1 MSKAQRKRTRS
12 ARTHQS
18 ESTRRSDTP
27 AAALLQHRAT
37 SPSVLLIFLTVV
49 VAAVI
54 LVSYWP
60 ALSAQARFF
69 DDQQYLTENPLVQ
82 NHSWSSAGR
91 FLREILEPST
101 VRGYYQPLAMI
112 SLMLDHALGGRGNN
126 LGPFHRTSL
135 ALHVVNTILVLV
147 LLYLLF
153 NQTWPAA
160 LVALLYGLHPM
171 TIESVP
177 WISERKTLL
186 AAFFSLWCLLFY
198 VLYAKNRDRK
208 FYVACF
214 GAYLLALMSKPTST
228 PLPILLLLLDFW
240 PLRRLSRRA
249 VVEKL
254 PLFVLGGVFAII
266 TVISQGRTAN
276 VAMPQ
281 QFPLIQIP
289 LILCHNIIFY
299 LYQMVW
305 PASLSWYYPF
315 PQPLAAGQPMVLAGL
330 IGTCLLLA
338 ALAISLRWTR
348 SVMTGWLFFFIAIFP
363 TMGIVGFTVVIAADR
378 FVYLPAVGLLL
389 PLTYLLSRLWAPT
402 PGVSQA
408 AVRRVTIVV
417 VCLAL
422 AAAEAVLTRRYL
434 AYWKDTGSLHRY
446 TLAGAPDAAPLH
458 SGLGCYL
465 LDQEQFEKAADHFR
479 RAIQLQPDDAVF
491 HSNLGLALARQGK
504 HDLAIAQYNMSL
516 QIRPTARAHADLAH
530 ALDKRGRIDQAIAH
544 YNEALRLNPSLATA
558 RSNLANILAQQHN
571 SDLAIMHYNEAI
583 RARPDYAE
591 AYVNL
596 GAELHE
602 RGRINEAIE
611 QYRRALQLDP
621 SVAMAHSNLGLALHA
636 QGRLD
641 EAISEYRRAIEID
654 PGYID
659 TYLNLGTALGR
670 RGFPSQSLA
679 VFGQAVS
686 IDPTNTQAH
695 FKLAGALQAQDRLDD
710 AIEHYRMVLRLDPQ
724 HARARDMLA
733 AALAKRGSQDKR

>member
-1 MSKAQRKRTRS
+1 MSKPQRKRTRS
-12 ARTHQS
+12 ARTRQS
-18 ESTRRSDTP
+18 ESTRKPDTP
-27 AAALLQHRAT
+27 AAALRQHGPT
-37 SPSVLLIFLTVV
+37 WPSVLLIFLIVV
-49 VAAVI
+49 VAAVV
-54 LVSYWP
+54 LMTHWP

-101 VRGYYQPLAMI
+101 VRSYYQPLAMI
-112 SLMLDHALGGRGNN
+112 SLMLDHAMGGRENN

-171 TIESVP
+171 TIESIP
-177 WISERKTLL
+177 WVAERKTLL

-198 VLYAKNRDRK
+198 VLYAQNGDRK

-240 PLRRLSRRA
+240 PLRRLSRHA

-281 QFPLIQIP
+281 QFPLIEIP

-315 PQPLAAGQPMVLAGL
+315 PQPLAAGQPMVVAGL
-330 IGTCLLLA
+330 IGTCLLLT
-338 ALAISLRWTR
+338 ALVISLRRTR
-348 SVMTGWLFFFIAIFP
+348 SAMTGWLFFFIAIFP
-363 TMGIVGFTVVIAADR
+363 TMGIVGFTMVIAADR
-378 FVYLPAVGLLL
+378 FIYLPAVGLLL
-389 PLTYLLSRLWAPT
+389 PLTYLLSRLSAPT

-408 AVRRVTIVV
+408 AIRRVTIVV

-434 AYWKDTGSLHRY
+434 AYWEDTRTLYHY
-446 TLAGAPDAAPLH
+446 TLARAPDAAPLH

-465 LDQEQFEKAADHFR
+465 LDQEQFEKAAEHFR

-491 HSNLGLALARQGK
+491 HSNLGSALARQGK
-504 HDLAIAQYNMSL
+504 RDLAIAQFNMSL
-516 QIRPTARAHADLAH
+516 QIRPTAQAHANLADV
-530 ALDKRGRIDQAIAH
+530 LDKRGRLDEAITH
-544 YNEALRLNPSLATA
+544 YNEALRLDPNLTTA
-558 RSNLANILAQQHN
+558 RSKLVNILARQHN

-583 RARPDYAE
+583 RARPDYVE

-602 RGRINEAIE
+602 RGRFNEAIE
-611 QYRRALQLDP
+611 HYRRALQLDP
-621 SVAMAHSNLGLALHA
+621 NVAMAHSNLGLTLYA

-641 EAISEYRRAIEID
+641 EAISEYRRAMQLD
-654 PGYID
+654 PGYIN

-670 RGFPSQSLA
+670 RGFPSQALA
-679 VFGQAVS
+679 VLRQAVHV
-686 IDPTNTQAH
+686 DPTNAQAH
-695 FKLAGALQAQDRLDD
+695 FKLAGALQVQDRLDD
-710 AIEHYRMVLRLDPQ
+710 AIAHYRMVLQLNPQ
-724 HARARDMLA
+724 HAKARDMLA